1 MFCSPDL
8 YGGDYVTISG
18 CDAVQSD
25 KNSYHRF
32 ISQETDIEFHT
43 ANMAIS
49 TQDLIIFKITCN
61 CVAVQMNDIV

>member
-1 MFCSPDL
+1 MFCSADL

-32 ISQETDIEFHT
+32 TSQVTVILFHT

-49 TQDLIIFKITCN
+49 TLDLVIFKITYN
-61 CVAVQMNDIV
+61 CVAIQMNDMV